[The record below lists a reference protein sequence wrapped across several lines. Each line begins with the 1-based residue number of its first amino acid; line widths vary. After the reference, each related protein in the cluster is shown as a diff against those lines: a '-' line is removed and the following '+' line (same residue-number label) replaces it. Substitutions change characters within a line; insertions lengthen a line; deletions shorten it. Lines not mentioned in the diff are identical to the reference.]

1 MQRYK
6 NSARSSNFAAKKI
19 KLVMFKQRSSAEW
32 LRRSISFVFSLFVL
46 GIGVA
51 LAIRANL
58 GSSPIT
64 CPPYVLSMIPSSP
77 FTVGG
82 WIFCMQFFFVLLQWL
97 LLRKDFQKI
106 QILQLGICLLFG
118 FFSDLGMWLT
128 EPLQWSDTLLGYTAR
143 WIQLAV
149 AGAILGIGVIWEVRS
164 DILLIPGEGLPIT
177 ISRVFHIDF
186 GKVKI
191 AFDVFL
197 VVVAVICCYIFFGCW
212 QWNLVG
218 AGTLFSMFYVGMVVR
233 VVSPHMKWLDNW
245 LTGVSSSERYAVAG
259 GNMPLVITIS
269 RQYGSGG
276 HEIGEKLAASLGIPL
291 YDKNIIDKTAEDLGF
306 SQKKV
311 MEREQTATT
320 MQLLEMVFSDSGGVI
335 PDMKLSEDD
344 AIFVNES
351 RIIRELATKGSC
363 VIIGRCADFV
373 LRDRP
378 DCFRVFIRADMEQ
391 ARNRVVEEYGITP
404 QNAEA
409 EIERIN
415 KERSTHYWKYTRKR
429 WNDAENYDLVLNSSK
444 MGIDKAAAMIRDVIR
459 Q

>member
-106 QILQLGICLLFG
+106 QILQLGICLLFV

-191 AFDVFL
+191 ALDVFL
-197 VVVAVICCYIFFGCW
+197 VAAAVICCYIFFGGW
-212 QWNLVG
+212 QWKLVG

-233 VVSPHMKWLDNW
+233 IVSPHMKWLDNW
-245 LTGVSSSERYAVAG
+245 LTGVSSSE
-259 GNMPLVITIS
+259 NM
-269 RQYGSGG
+269 
-276 HEIGEKLAASLGIPL
+276 
-291 YDKNIIDKTAEDLGF
+291 
-306 SQKKV
+306 
-311 MEREQTATT
+311 
-320 MQLLEMVFSDSGGVI
+320 
-335 PDMKLSEDD
+335 
-344 AIFVNES
+344 
-351 RIIRELATKGSC
+351 IREA
-363 VIIGRCADFV
+363 
-373 LRDRP
+373 
-378 DCFRVFIRADMEQ
+378 
-391 ARNRVVEEYGITP
+391 
-404 QNAEA
+404 
-409 EIERIN
+409 
-415 KERSTHYWKYTRKR
+415 
-429 WNDAENYDLVLNSSK
+429 
-444 MGIDKAAAMIRDVIR
+444 IR

>member
-1 MQRYK
+1 MIK
-6 NSARSSNFAAKKI
+6 KRSN
-19 KLVMFKQRSSAEW
+19 AEW
-32 LRRSISFVFSLFVL
+32 FRRIISFILSLFVL
-46 GIGVA
+46 GISVA
-51 LAIRANL
+51 LTIRANL

-77 FTVGG
+77 LTVGG
-82 WIFCMQFFFVLLQWL
+82 WIFCMQFFFVLLQWV

-118 FFSDLGMWLT
+118 FFSDLGMWIT
-128 EPLQWSDTLLGYTAR
+128 EPLQWGDTLLGYAAR
-143 WIQLAV
+143 WVQLAV
-149 AGAILGIGVIWEVRS
+149 AGAILGVGVIWEVRS

-197 VVVAVICCYIFFGCW
+197 VAVAVICCYMAFGRW
-212 QWNLVG
+212 RWDLVG

-233 VVSPHMKWLDNW
+233 FVSPHMNWLNRW
-245 LTGVSSSERYAVAG
+245 LTGGRPSEVPDISSG
-259 GNMPLVITIS
+259 DKPLVITIS

-276 HEIGEKLAASLGIPL
+276 HQIGEILAKELAIPL
-291 YDKNIIDKTAEDLGF
+291 YDKSIIDKTADDLGY
-306 SQKKV
+306 SQKTV
-311 MEREQTATT
+311 MEREQTTT
-320 MQLLEMVFSDSGGVI
+320 PMQLLEMVFSDSGGVL

-344 AIFVNES
+344 AIFVTES
-351 RIIRELATKGSC
+351 RIIRGLAAKGSC

-378 DCFRVFIRADMEQ
+378 NCFRVFVRADMQQ
-391 ARNRVVEEYGITP
+391 ARNRVVEEYSIP
-404 QNAEA
+404 IENAET
-409 EIERIN
+409 EIEKVD
-415 KERSTHYWKYTRKR
+415 KERATHYWRYTGKK
-429 WNDAENYDLVLNSSK
+429 WSDAENYDLVLNSSK
-444 MGIDKAAAMIRDVIR
+444 TGINKAVKMIKDAAL

>member
-1 MQRYK
+1 
-6 NSARSSNFAAKKI
+6 
-19 KLVMFKQRSSAEW
+19 MFKQRSGAEW

-177 ISRVFHIDF
+177 ISRFFHIDF

-191 AFDVFL
+191 ALDVFL
-197 VVVAVICCYIFFGCW
+197 VAVAVICCYIFFGGW
-212 QWNLVG
+212 QWKLVG

-233 VVSPHMKWLDNW
+233 IVSPHMKWLDNW
-245 LTGVSSSERYAVAG
+245 LTGVSSSE
-259 GNMPLVITIS
+259 NM
-269 RQYGSGG
+269 
-276 HEIGEKLAASLGIPL
+276 
-291 YDKNIIDKTAEDLGF
+291 
-306 SQKKV
+306 
-311 MEREQTATT
+311 
-320 MQLLEMVFSDSGGVI
+320 
-335 PDMKLSEDD
+335 
-344 AIFVNES
+344 
-351 RIIRELATKGSC
+351 IREA
-363 VIIGRCADFV
+363 
-373 LRDRP
+373 
-378 DCFRVFIRADMEQ
+378 
-391 ARNRVVEEYGITP
+391 
-404 QNAEA
+404 
-409 EIERIN
+409 
-415 KERSTHYWKYTRKR
+415 
-429 WNDAENYDLVLNSSK
+429 
-444 MGIDKAAAMIRDVIR
+444 IR

>member
-1 MQRYK
+1 
-6 NSARSSNFAAKKI
+6 
-19 KLVMFKQRSSAEW
+19 MFEKRSSAEW
-32 LRRSISFVFSLFVL
+32 LRRSISFVLSLFVL

-51 LAIRANL
+51 LTIRANL

-77 FTVGG
+77 LTVGG
-82 WIFCMQFFFVLLQWL
+82 WIFCMQFFFVLLQWV

-128 EPLQWSDTLLGYTAR
+128 EPLQWDDTLSGYMAR

-149 AGAILGIGVIWEVRS
+149 AGAILGFGVIWEVRS

-197 VVVAVICCYIFFGCW
+197 VAVAVICCYMAFGRW
-212 QWNLVG
+212 RWDLVG

-233 VVSPHMKWLDNW
+233 FVSPHMNWLNRW
-245 LTGVSSSERYAVAG
+245 LTGGRPSEKTAIPAG
-259 GNMPLVITIS
+259 NRPLVITIS

-291 YDKNIIDKTAEDLGF
+291 YDKSIIDKTAEDLGF
-306 SQKKV
+306 STKTV
-311 MEREQTATT
+311 MEREQTTT
-320 MQLLEMVFSDSGGVI
+320 PIQLLEMVFSDSGGVL
-335 PDMKLSEDD
+335 PDMELSEDD
-344 AIFVNES
+344 AIFVTES
-351 RIIRELATKGSC
+351 RIIRNLAAKGSC
-363 VIIGRCADFV
+363 IIIGRCADFV

-378 DCFRVFIRADMEQ
+378 NCFRVFVRADIEQ
-391 ARNRVVEEYGITP
+391 ARNRVVEEYDIAVE
-404 QNAEA
+404 NAGV
-409 EIERIN
+409 EIERVN
-415 KERSTHYWKYTRKR
+415 KERATHYWRYTGKR
-429 WNDAENYDLVLNSSK
+429 WDYAENYDLVLNSSRT
-444 MGIDKAAAMIRDVIR
+444 GIERAVNIIKNATQR
-459 Q
+459 

>member
-1 MQRYK
+1 
-6 NSARSSNFAAKKI
+6 
-19 KLVMFKQRSSAEW
+19 MFKQRSSAEW

-276 HEIGEKLAASLGIPL
+276 HEIGEKLAASLCIPL

-320 MQLLEMVFSDSGGVI
+320 MQLLEMVFSDSSGVI

>member
-1 MQRYK
+1 
-6 NSARSSNFAAKKI
+6 
-19 KLVMFKQRSSAEW
+19 MFKQRSSAEW

>member
-1 MQRYK
+1 
-6 NSARSSNFAAKKI
+6 
-19 KLVMFKQRSSAEW
+19 MFKQRSGAEW

-177 ISRVFHIDF
+177 ISRFFHIDF

-191 AFDVFL
+191 ALDVFL
-197 VVVAVICCYIFFGCW
+197 VAVAVICCYIFFGGW
-212 QWNLVG
+212 QWKLVG

-245 LTGVSSSERYAVAG
+245 LTGVSSSEKYAVVG

-276 HEIGEKLAASLGIPL
+276 HEIGEKLAASLDIPL
-291 YDKNIIDKTAEDLGF
+291 YDKSIINKTAEDLGF
-306 SQKKV
+306 SFKKV

-363 VIIGRCADFV
+363 IIIGRCADFV

-378 DCFRVFIRADMEQ
+378 DCFRVFVRADMEQ

-444 MGIDKAAAMIRDVIR
+444 MGINKAVAMIRDAVR